1 MTYLGKNNKSPMA
14 LFTKVSLIH
23 FEDITT
29 SWKNKTNKIIK
40 YKKKEGYQLSTQEIE
55 PHSEKCLFLLKRV
68 KPILSKLY
76 LFESIKKFKYIIKVT
91 KAPMFTNIIKIPR
104 KKAENPSKYTSS
116 SFSLFSFLS
125 FFSFFVFNFLLIL
138 YFIYIFF

>member
-23 FEDITT
+23 LEDMTT

-40 YKKKEGYQLSTQEIE
+40 FKKKEGYQLSTQEIE

-76 LFESIKKFKYIIKVT
+76 LFESIKKFK
-91 KAPMFTNIIKIPR
+91 
-104 KKAENPSKYTSS
+104 
-116 SFSLFSFLS
+116 
-125 FFSFFVFNFLLIL
+125 
-138 YFIYIFF
+138 